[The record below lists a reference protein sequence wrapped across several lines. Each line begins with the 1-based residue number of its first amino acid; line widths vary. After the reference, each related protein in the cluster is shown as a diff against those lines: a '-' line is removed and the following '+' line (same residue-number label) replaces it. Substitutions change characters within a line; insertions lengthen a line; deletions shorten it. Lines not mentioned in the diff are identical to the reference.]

1 MFEFWSSPYFTFSE
15 SDRKIGAFQ
24 KISTWSILKMKRNRK
39 WNSPISGHFKKNMQ
53 MLSHDKIIFHML
65 FGAFHVTPR
74 MWNGSVNFN
83 FPNCDA
89 SRDKLFHLFH
99 HKKIVRY
106 LNEYVISEMWLVM
119 FYVDGLLS
127 MLHTHAIKYS
137 KISTISKSGTFHKS
151 CKMPTQN
158 LKSI

>member
-1 MFEFWSSPYFTFSE
+1 M
-15 SDRKIGAFQ
+15 
-24 KISTWSILKMKRNRK
+24 
-39 WNSPISGHFKKNMQ
+39 
-53 MLSHDKIIFHML
+53 
-65 FGAFHVTPR
+65 
-74 MWNGSVNFN
+74 NFN
-83 FPNCDA
+83 FPNCSA
-89 SRDKLFHLFH
+89 SRDKLFHRCQH
-99 HKKIVRY
+99 EKIVH
-106 LNEYVISEMWLVM
+106 LNKYVILEMWLVM